1 MISPRVRNAWV
12 MPREPPPTVPFH
24 RKVPWWE
31 TAPVLEEMTD
41 EHYRR
46 GVYWEIALGFEEGA
60 EKLPARQFNK
70 EET

>member
-1 MISPRVRNAWV
+1 
-12 MPREPPPTVPFH
+12 MPFY

-31 TAPVLEEMTD
+31 TAPVLEEVTD

-70 EET
+70 EDM